1 MTTSTDPR
9 ANARTPRHTTRT
21 RSTQT
26 RSARRNVA
34 SVAIVGLMVPGL
46 FATAVLPAY
55 AQTPGQNGMS
65 ETAVAQTVID
75 ETQTLELADPAA
87 ATALA
92 AVARDDYSVVE
103 LPRPVVR
110 PAAVGAGV
118 NSTASVRAALANPPY
133 PNFSLDSVVSVG
145 LQYVGVPYRFGGSDP
160 SGFDCSGFTQFV
172 YAQFGIALPHSVR
185 AQASLGTVITAEAA
199 QPGDLVVLS
208 DHSHIGIWMGNGMIL
223 DAPYAGKSV
232 TVRPIWTSSYY
243 LIRVGI

>member
-1 MTTSTDPR
+1 M
-9 ANARTPRHTTRT
+9 
-21 RSTQT
+21 
-26 RSARRNVA
+26 
-34 SVAIVGLMVPGL
+34 GLMVPGL

-65 ETAVAQTVID
+65 ETAVAQTVFD
-75 ETQTLELADPAA
+75 DTQTLELADPAA

-110 PAAVGAGV
+110 AASVGV

-243 LIRVGI
+243 LVRVGI